1 MKRKTW
7 YLNIWWKR
15 IKHIHPSQSSQKC
28 TQHTLVSRSIPPTP
42 PPPPPYPT
50 VPNKCTQ
57 HTPVQSI
64 SVHSTHQSNH
74 LNLPP
79 QYLPP
84 PTKKKKKLTQLTLY
98 CCPVHS
104 PSLLSFLNFSSTSF
118 FAALLWP
125 LYMIWISDWVSIQ
138 QCICLAAALMA
149 GKFPNFPED
158 DLYSIMLVVTVS
170 YPKFLLQC
178 LLLCHQS
185 WQCPLQTLARVAQN
199 SCSFSSCMTRSIL
212 SSNASLKDCDTDS
225 QYCDTITNLKLTCE
239 CILN

>member
-1 MKRKTW
+1 M
-7 YLNIWWKR
+7 
-15 IKHIHPSQSSQKC
+15 KHIHPSQSSQKC
-28 TQHTLVSRSIPPTP
+28 TQHTLVSRSTPPTP
-42 PPPPPYPT
+42 PPPQPPF
-50 VPNKCTQ
+50 
-57 HTPVQSI
+57 TPQSPV
-64 SVHSTHQSNH
+64 SVHSTHQSSH

-79 QYLPP
+79 PP
-84 PTKKKKKLTQLTLY
+84 PPPPKLTQLTLY

-125 LYMIWISDWVSIQ
+125 LYMIWISDWVNIQ

-170 YPKFLLQC
+170 YRKFLLQC
-178 LLLCHQS
+178 LWLCHQS
-185 WQCPLQTLARVAQN
+185 WQCPLQTLARAAQN
-199 SCSFSSCMTRSIL
+199 LCSFSSCMTHSIL
-212 SSNASLKDCDTDS
+212 PSHASLKDCECDTNS
-225 QYCDTITNLKLTCE
+225 QYYDTITNLKLTCE